1 MIAELEAR
9 GVEIIETVEHAPK
22 DGTIVIRA
30 HGVPQGNNGQHC
42 ASACGLFRCNV
53 SVCNKNSQN
62 SGKESAKGQTIII
75 IGDARHP
82 EIIGNTWT
90 LQQQMLYCKQ
100 CAGAAKFVRIRAKFG
115 QSAD

>member
-1 MIAELEAR
+1 M
-9 GVEIIETVEHAPK
+9 
-22 DGTIVIRA
+22 IRA
-30 HGVPQGNNGQHC
+30 HGVPQETMDSIAHQH
-42 ASACGLFRCNV
+42 A
-53 SVCNKNSQN
+53 VCSDATCPFVTKIH
-62 SGKESAKGQTIII
+62 KIMWKKKSAKGQTIII
-75 IGDARHP
+75 IGDAKHP